1 MDPSETKA
9 PPPEDNAP
17 AAPAETGRQRTP
29 ARATRKAAAKAAA
42 TSGAPRPPRAR
53 PRSAVP
59 PAEAQRPDRRADILE
74 SAEILFAERGYAAV
88 SVRDIAA
95 RAGVPLALVGYYFG
109 RKPELFATVF
119 EHRKVNLDE
128 RIARIRAVGAK
139 GPGAGRVEEIVRA
152 WAEPVVRLHGT
163 ASGDSFS
170 LLVARTAWDPG
181 PEATAIIERFYDPL
195 VDAFLD
201 AMGMAVP
208 GAPRG
213 RLLWAYEYAVG
224 ALLMYVA
231 DKRIERLSGGT
242 ATAGD
247 PAMFE
252 PFVRFVS
259 AGFHALVQAGEGP
272 GEAAARRGADMN
284 QGEGA

>member
-1 MDPSETKA
+1 MDPKETMA
-9 PPPEDNAP
+9 PPPEENASP
-17 AAPAETGRQRTP
+17 AKPARKRSTGR
-29 ARATRKAAAKAAA
+29 AAAAD
-42 TSGAPRPPRAR
+42 APRPARAR

-59 PAEAQRPDRRADILE
+59 AAEAQRPDRRSDILE

-109 RKPELFATVF
+109 RKPELFVTVF

-128 RIARIRAVGAK
+128 RIARIREVGAK
-139 GPGAGRVEEIVRA
+139 GPGPGRVEEIVRA

-195 VDAFLD
+195 VAAFLE
-201 AMGMAVP
+201 AMGIAVP
-208 GAPRG
+208 GTARG

-247 PAMFE
+247 PAMFDH
-252 PFVRFVS
+252 FVRFVS
-259 AGFHALVQAGEGP
+259 AGFHALVQAGGP
-272 GEAAARRGADMN
+272 EDGPPDPITSSQPE
-284 QGEGA
+284 

>member
-1 MDPSETKA
+1 MA
-9 PPPEDNAP
+9 PPPEENAP
-17 AAPAETGRQRTP
+17 PAKTARKRTSGRAAAPT
-29 ARATRKAAAKAAA
+29 
-42 TSGAPRPPRAR
+42 GAPKPARAR

-59 PAEAQRPDRRADILE
+59 AAEAQRPDRRADILE

-128 RIARIRAVGAK
+128 RIARIREVGAK
-139 GPGAGRVEEIVRA
+139 GPGRGRVEEIVRA

-195 VDAFLD
+195 VDAFLE
-201 AMGMAVP
+201 AMGAALP
-208 GAPRG
+208 GTERG

-247 PAMFE
+247 PAVFE

-259 AGFHALVQAGEGP
+259 AGIPAAVEAGDPAGLEG
-272 GEAAARRGADMN
+272 R
-284 QGEGA
+284 EGHKTK

>member
-1 MDPSETKA
+1 MDPKETMA
-9 PPPEDNAP
+9 PPPEDNASP
-17 AAPAETGRQRTP
+17 AKTARKRAAQLAPVLPKGT
-29 ARATRKAAAKAAA
+29 AKQA
-42 TSGAPRPPRAR
+42 RAR

-59 PAEAQRPDRRADILE
+59 AGEAQRPDRRADILE

-119 EHRKVNLDE
+119 EHRKINLDE
-128 RIARIRAVGAK
+128 RIARILEVGAK
-139 GPGAGRVEEIVRA
+139 GPGPGRVEEIVRA

-195 VDAFLD
+195 VEAFVT
-201 AMGMAVP
+201 AMGAALP
-208 GAPRG
+208 GTTRG
-213 RLLWAYEYAVG
+213 LRLWAYEYAVG

-247 PAMFE
+247 PAVFE

-259 AGFHALVQAGEGP
+259 AGFLAAVEAGEPDGGP
-272 GEAAARRGADMN
+272 PA
-284 QGEGA
+284 